1 MARIGFVYN
10 KNKKSNRNFFLLI
23 KERYQEKH
31 EIVVE
36 NFHENKIDF
45 IVSIGGDGTLIKGSK
60 KIIDMEVPVV
70 AVNMGTLGFLTEI
83 KKEEAFDTIDSV
95 IEENYDLMER
105 YFLKLRFKSKT
116 YYVLNE
122 VVIAKSGTLSR
133 MIKVSINAGEVPI
146 NTYRA
151 DGLII
156 ATPTG
161 STAYSMSAGGPIV
174 TPDLD
179 IMIITPISPH
189 TLSNR
194 PIVINGN
201 ENLFAEISE
210 RHDDAH
216 IILDGQ
222 ESFPIEKGEILKITL
237 SSKKILLVKPKNR
250 NYYSV
255 LREKLNWGI
264 ENVKRIED

>member
-1 MARIGFVYN
+1 M
-10 KNKKSNRNFFLLI
+10 KD
-23 KERYQEKH
+23 RYQDNH
-31 EIVVE
+31 EIFLE
-36 NFHENKIDF
+36 NFYENKIDF
-45 IVSIGGDGTLIKGSK
+45 IVTIGGDGTLIKGSK
-60 KIIDMEVPVV
+60 KIIDMEIPVV

-83 KKEEAFDTIDSV
+83 KKEEAFDIIDSV
-95 IEENYDLMER
+95 IEKNYDIMER
-105 YFLKLRFKSKT
+105 YFLKVRFKNKT

-122 VVIAKSGTLSR
+122 VAIAKSGTLSR
-133 MIKVSINAGEVPI
+133 MIKVSINSGDTLI

-174 TPDLD
+174 TPSLKV
-179 IMIITPISPH
+179 MIITPISPH

-201 ENLFAEISE
+201 ENLFAHISE
-210 RHDDAH
+210 KHDDAH

-222 ESFPIEKGEILKITL
+222 YSFPIEKGKPLKINL